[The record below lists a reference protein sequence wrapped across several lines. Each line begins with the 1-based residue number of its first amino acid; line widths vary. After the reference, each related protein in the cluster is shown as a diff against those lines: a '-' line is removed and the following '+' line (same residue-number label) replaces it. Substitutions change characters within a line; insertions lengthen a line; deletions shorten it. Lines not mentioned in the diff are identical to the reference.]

1 MSAFYNDAVKITGEN
16 RIKTNE
22 KLSRYTT
29 FKIGGEA
36 DYIAEPENAEQ
47 IRALIDLCE
56 KYDVPY
62 FILGNGSNVL
72 ASDKGYRGMII
83 HIYGEMN
90 SITVDGCRITAEAG
104 TSLIKVARTARDNG
118 LTGMEFASGIPGT
131 VGGAVYMNAGAYGG
145 EIKNI
150 VAFVKVLDKNG
161 EIYNI
166 SGKDMNFSYRH
177 SLAEEKDLIITE
189 TVFEL
194 EKGNISDIDEK
205 MQQLAEKRREKQPLE
220 YPSAGSTFKRPEG
233 YFAGKLI
240 MDSGLRG
247 YRVGDAEVSEKHC
260 GFVIN
265 KGNATAGDVMQLI
278 SDVRSRVYEGF
289 GVNLETEIKML
300 GEF

>member
-1 MSAFYNDAVKITGEN
+1 MSAFYDDAVKITGEN

-36 DYIAEPENAEQ
+36 DYIAEPENVEQ
-47 IRALIDLCE
+47 IKALIDLCE
-56 KYDVPY
+56 KHGIKY
-62 FILGNGSNVL
+62 FILGKGSNVI

-83 HIYGEMN
+83 HINDGMN
-90 SITVDGCRITAEAG
+90 NISVDGCRITAEAG
-104 TSLIKVARTARDNG
+104 ASLIKVARTARDNG

-131 VGGAVYMNAGAYGG
+131 VGGAVYMNAGAYDG

-150 VAFVKVLDKNG
+150 VASVKGLDKNG

-166 SGKDMNFSYRH
+166 SGKDMDFSYRH

-194 EKGNISDIDEK
+194 EKGDISGIDEK

-247 YRVGDAEVSEKHC
+247 YSVGDAEISEKHC

-265 KGNATAGDVMQLI
+265 KGNATAGDVMKLI
-278 SDVRSRVYEGF
+278 SDVKSRVYENF
-289 GVNLETEIKML
+289 GVNLEMEIKKL